1 MKRRFS
7 DAAEEGL
14 KKEAQAQLER
24 AVVSYAVSGKR
35 DGQALSALASL
46 DPVLGEKWKRIMDLW
61 EVPVTV
67 NDHLPETL
75 PQDDSL
81 CLVVLGFQLNPDGSM
96 REELIQRLEVVLE
109 ASKQYP
115 KAFIVCTGGGTAADD
130 PAATEA
136 GCMAQWLKAQGVDAS
151 RLIAEDRSLTTA
163 QNAVFTMSLLEELH
177 PQVRN
182 LVIIS
187 SDYHIAT
194 GVLLFGAE
202 GILRDSGMKIVSNA
216 AWHAPSGSL
225 SPMFQAGALIELS
238 GDVETAF
245 SIYYDTYDI
254 HALPPLHRG
263 E

>member
-14 KKEAQAQLER
+14 KKEAQAQIER

-35 DGQALSALASL
+35 DEQALSGLASL

-61 EVPVTV
+61 DVPVTV
-67 NDHLPETL
+67 NDRLPDDLPE
-75 PQDDSL
+75 DDTL

-96 REELIQRLEVVLE
+96 REELIQRLKVTLE

-151 RLIAEDRSLTTA
+151 RLI
-163 QNAVFTMSLLEELH
+163 
-177 PQVRN
+177 VR
-182 LVIIS
+182 
-187 SDYHIAT
+187 
-194 GVLLFGAE
+194 G
-202 GILRDSGMKIVSNA
+202 
-216 AWHAPSGSL
+216 
-225 SPMFQAGALIELS
+225 
-238 GDVETAF
+238 
-245 SIYYDTYDI
+245 
-254 HALPPLHRG
+254 
-263 E
+263 